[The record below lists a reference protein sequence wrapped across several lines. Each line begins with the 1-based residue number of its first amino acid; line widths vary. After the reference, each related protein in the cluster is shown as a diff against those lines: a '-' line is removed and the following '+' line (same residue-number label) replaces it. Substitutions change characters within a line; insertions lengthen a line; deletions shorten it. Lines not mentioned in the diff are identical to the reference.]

1 MSKEIGK
8 VTVDIAEHVSRRPFF
23 ISVRYKG
30 RRRAQLALWILI
42 GATYLA
48 RRLGV
53 AVYVTTNEWVRAQH
67 APPRVLRHD

>member
-1 MSKEIGK
+1 MAKVINE
-8 VTVDIAEHVSRRPFF
+8 VTVDIAKVVMPSELYIR
-23 ISVRYKG
+23 VRYKG